1 MLKNKFDII
10 RNLEPETNIHV
21 PVTSIDE
28 KRGKL
33 ATSLLK
39 LVKNVLDI
47 GKRKGV
53 KT

>member
-10 RNLEPETNIHV
+10 RNLEPENNI

-28 KRGKL
+28 KWGKL

-39 LVKNVLDI
+39 LVKNVLDM
-47 GKRKGV
+47 GKPKGV
-53 KT
+53 KTK